1 MRLGGRRTSS
11 NVEDRRGVSGKA
23 VGIGGGIVGILIV
36 GLLTLMNGGSLGDV
50 VSNVIGQQA
59 MTQTSEHYSESEEDK

>member
-50 VSNVIGQQA
+50 VSNVIG
-59 MTQTSEHYSESEEDK
+59 

>member
-50 VSNVIGQQA
+50 VSNVIGQHWPI
-59 MTQTSEHYSESEEDK
+59 SRR